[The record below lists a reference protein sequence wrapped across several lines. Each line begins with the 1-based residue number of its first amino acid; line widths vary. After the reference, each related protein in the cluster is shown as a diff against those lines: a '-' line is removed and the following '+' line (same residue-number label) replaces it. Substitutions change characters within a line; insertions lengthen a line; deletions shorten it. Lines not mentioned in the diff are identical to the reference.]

1 MPRIPAVIRAAMFSL
16 AVLTLSPA
24 YLPAQAFGGGAYK
37 AEAAIM
43 SAGSRAA
50 AISRL
55 KAVPSVG
62 VVNLNI
68 RWVPTFRSDMPDVAE
83 YRISAGKNSSGIKR
97 LRNALAAN
105 PVTRRALASRGISI
119 GKVVG
124 VDISSNGSLRLYV
137 L

>member
-1 MPRIPAVIRAAMFSL
+1 MPRIQTIFRSALFGLV
-16 AVLTLSPA
+16 VLILSPTS
-24 YLPAQAFGGGAYK
+24 LPAQASGGNGYK

-50 AISRL
+50 AISGL

-68 RWVPTFRSDMPDVAE
+68 RWVPMFRSDVPDVAQ
-83 YRISAGKNSSGIKR
+83 YRISASKNLSGIKR
-97 LRNALAAN
+97 LRSALAAN
-105 PVTRRALASRGISI
+105 PVTRRALASRGISMGRI
-119 GKVVG
+119 VG
-124 VDISSNGSLRLYV
+124 ADIASNGSLRLYV